1 MFKILLSTILVLFP
15 VLIYGDYID
24 KGYQA
29 YNNKNYKEAYRH
41 WIIPADAGD
50 KISQYNIALLYFF
63 GNGVKKNLEI
73 AFQYCKK
80 SALQDLPRAQNNLAF
95 MYADGLGI
103 KQNYVL
109 SYKWAYLAY
118 MNGYPS
124 NKLLNESKN
133 KLSDSQLK
141 KGNKLIGEHLRRNM
155 NEK

>member
-1 MFKILLSTILVLFP
+1 MYKVLLSTILFFFP
-15 VLIYGDYID
+15 VFINAGDID

-29 YNNKNYKEAYRH
+29 YNNKNYKEAYQH

-73 AFQYCKK
+73 AFQYCRK

-95 MYADGLGI
+95 MYADGLGV
-103 KQNYVL
+103 KQNYIL

-124 NKLLNESKN
+124 NKLLNKSKN
-133 KLSDSQLK
+133 KLNDSDLK
-141 KGNKLIGEHLRRNM
+141 KANKLIGKYLRRNK